1 VAIPKDCEL
10 YTNEPIPVN
19 TPLRNDSVQ
28 NEKEAIFQNLI
39 NKKDMV
45 GLKSV
50 NTKSI
55 EEFHLVKEGENL
67 SLIAL
72 KYGMTIERLFELNPG
87 LKKNQNKIVKGMKLN
102 ISSK

>member
-1 VAIPKDCEL
+1 MDCKLYANEL
-10 YTNEPIPVN
+10 IPVN
-19 TPLRNDSVQ
+19 PPLRNDSVQ

-39 NKKDMV
+39 DKKDMV
-45 GLKSV
+45 GLKSAT
-50 NTKSI
+50 TKSI

-72 KYGMTIERLFELNPG
+72 KYGLTIERLFDLNPG